1 MRWALPPLDIPPRVE
16 LRITYWW
23 RKLTNSP
30 DTDSSLTLR
39 VKTRA
44 DKTELELR
52 DIIMQ
57 HSSAR
62 PSNSYALFSRAS
74 LFYLAVLIVGAL
86 ECCVRVESI
95 RAGRA
100 TNHSPERM
108 LTPASQPPSTSR
120 FPRSTSPR
128 NSTTRW
134 QPPGSEGSL
143 GNSMTGQASGCL
155 PESLS

>member
-1 MRWALPPLDIPPRVE
+1 MWRARFWRCTAQDSCALGAAGAWASGSLPLSPKCSPAPREIAKRQVFRN
-16 LRITYWW
+16 LQYWW

-62 PSNSYALFSRAS
+62 PSSSYALFSRAS

-86 ECCVRVESI
+86 ECCVSVESI

-100 TNHSPERM
+100 DHVPLITRM
-108 LTPASQPPSTSR
+108 K
-120 FPRSTSPR
+120 
-128 NSTTRW
+128 
-134 QPPGSEGSL
+134 E
-143 GNSMTGQASGCL
+143 CL
-155 PESLS
+155 EC